1 MTEQALLI
9 SPSADNWNRHR
20 PVRSNEYKPIPH
32 GYFYVLSL
40 KLSRHSIRDI
50 AELSGYAESTIYAIL
65 QDPRIIAVR
74 QQILKRYDDEL
85 EELYPKVIAAIAAH
99 LDADSLDA
107 RYKGSDMWLKI
118 HGKYKGGDKVTVNLS
133 AEDIA
138 IQIIQQVRDG
148 GQS

>member
-1 MTEQALLI
+1 MKSNALLI
-9 SPSADNWNRHR
+9 SDTPDRWAKAR
-20 PVRSNEYKPIPH
+20 PVTKRDYDPIPH
-32 GYFYVLSL
+32 GYYYVLTL
-40 KLSRHSIRDI
+40 HMARTPVREIC
-50 AELSGYAESTIYAIL
+50 ELSGYADSTVYAIL
-65 QDPRIIAVR
+65 KDERIIAIR
-74 QQILKRYDDEL
+74 QQLLKRYDDEL
-85 EELYPKVIAAIAAH
+85 ENLYPKVVAAIAAH

-148 GQS
+148 GRK